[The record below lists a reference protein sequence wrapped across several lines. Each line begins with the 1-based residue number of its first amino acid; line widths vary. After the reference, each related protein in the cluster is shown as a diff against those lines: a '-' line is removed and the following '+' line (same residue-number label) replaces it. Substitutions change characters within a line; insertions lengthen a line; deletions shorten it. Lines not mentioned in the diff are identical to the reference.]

1 MHKNANPD
9 LTREHIDV
17 PLNAE
22 QKLIRKI
29 CMGNTAKYK
38 VIARQPCAATRDTE
52 DLHEVLHRRPRV
64 G

>member
-38 VIARQPCAATRDTE
+38 VIARQPCAATETE
-52 DLHEVLHRRPRV
+52 ELHEVLYRRPRV

>member
-1 MHKNANPD
+1 MHKNINPD
-9 LTREHIDV
+9 LTRGHIDV

-38 VIARQPCAATRDTE
+38 VIARQPCAATETQRN
-52 DLHEVLHRRPRV
+52 
-64 G
+64 